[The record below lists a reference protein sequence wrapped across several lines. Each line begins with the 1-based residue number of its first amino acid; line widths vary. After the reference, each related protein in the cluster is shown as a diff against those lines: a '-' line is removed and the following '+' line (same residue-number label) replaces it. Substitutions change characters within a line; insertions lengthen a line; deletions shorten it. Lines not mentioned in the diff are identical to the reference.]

1 MSISINLH
9 YPRYLGA
16 PLGKKSLSV
25 ESNDFGLF
33 NCPKDLDN
41 TIKTHEL
48 PVEKF
53 RSEIINTPK
62 RCVDCCTAAENA
74 LSVI

>member
-1 MSISINLH
+1 MFWH
-9 YPRYLGA
+9 
-16 PLGKKSLSV
+16 PLGDESLSV

-33 NCPKDLDN
+33 NCPKDLDS

-53 RSEIINTPK
+53 RSEIINMP
-62 RCVDCCTAAENA
+62 RRYVDCCAVAENT
-74 LSVI
+74 LPVI